1 MFMFRSTRVNPEG
14 DVERM
19 DGTRV
24 DSDLTRRANEL
35 YWGSDESVNQ
45 IAERLDLSKSAL
57 YGRLGPLPAGMACPL
72 CGEEAEYANRT
83 ARDNEELECPS
94 CGWEGAEDDAAPLD
108 AQGSGGRAP
117 VLPLPSGDSR
127 RVMLG
132 GALLGAAVG
141 LVLLGFARRR
151 R

>member
-1 MFMFRSTRVNPEG
+1 
-14 DVERM
+14 M
-19 DGTRV
+19 DGTRN
-24 DSDLTRRANEL
+24 DSDLTHRANEL

-57 YGRLGPLPAGMACPL
+57 YGRLGPLPADVACPL

-83 ARDNEELECPS
+83 ARDHDELECPS
-94 CGWEGAEDDAAPLD
+94 CGWEGTGDEAEPLHEE
-108 AQGSGGRAP
+108 GVGGRAP
-117 VLPLPSGDSR
+117 ALPLPSGDSR